1 MHSTCA
7 LQSDRQTDGK
17 VVSIAQR
24 LPCNDRWKSPAL
36 LHTKTKTFTA
46 CVIVR
51 LLKNCYSRRSETV
64 WIDWQHANHA
74 CCWSLSWLAH
84 QLLLL
89 IVVFTYMKVVW
100 KLLTVDLAK
109 WAVAVHR
116 RQGWLYSSVDVT
128 WWNWASDQTAAANCL
143 HTPTTTSFYYSTES
157 DAILKAQYCTSYL
170 SVARYYLTWP
180 GDSQQVLLLVTCVCS
195 FVC

>member
-46 CVIVR
+46 CEGR
-51 LLKNCYSRRSETV
+51 G
-64 WIDWQHANHA
+64 
-74 CCWSLSWLAH
+74 LSWLAH

-116 RQGWLYSSVDVT
+116 RQGWLYPSVDVT

-180 GDSQQVLLLVTCVCS
+180 GDSKQVLLLVTCVCS